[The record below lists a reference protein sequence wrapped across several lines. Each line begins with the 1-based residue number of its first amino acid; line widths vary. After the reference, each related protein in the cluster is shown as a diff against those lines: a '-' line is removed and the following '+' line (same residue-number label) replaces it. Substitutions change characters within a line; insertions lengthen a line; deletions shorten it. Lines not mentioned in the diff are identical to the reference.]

1 MVNTHILK
9 SYILSKIDLNF
20 NRISYKVNEEK
31 KSKEKEGD
39 LVKDDIIQDYDSVL
53 KESGVL
59 TSVSGIIFG
68 FLLNISINSPKGFTI
83 EDSVILMISLYSV
96 SFAVSFFV
104 MPIIYHHIQYPYRD
118 IEKFKIR
125 SHKFIKFGMIPGAIT
140 MYLGLLLGLKF
151 SLHTGIGPAYEY
163 FSYILAIGPFI
174 LVYIF
179 FKYRK

>member
-1 MVNTHILK
+1 MIK
-9 SYILSKIDLNF
+9 
-20 NRISYKVNEEK
+20 EK
-31 KSKEKEGD
+31 KPEEEEEEVV
-39 LVKDDIIQDYDSVL
+39 VKDDIIQDYDSVL

-68 FLLNISINSPKGFTI
+68 FLLNISINSPNGFTI
-83 EDSVILMISLYSV
+83 EDSIILMVSLYSI

-151 SLHTGIGPAYEY
+151 SLHTGIGPTYEY
-163 FSYILAIGPFI
+163 FSYILAIGPFV

>member
-1 MVNTHILK
+1 
-9 SYILSKIDLNF
+9 
-20 NRISYKVNEEK
+20 VNEEK
-31 KSKEKEGD
+31 KSKKEEEID
-39 LVKDDIIQDYDSVL
+39 DVEDDIIQDYDSVL

-83 EDSVILMISLYSV
+83 EDTIILMISLYSI

-104 MPIIYHHIQYPYRD
+104 MPIIYHHIQYPYRN

-125 SHKFIKFGMIPGAIT
+125 SHKFIKLGLIPGAIT

-151 SLHTGIGPAYEY
+151 SLHTGIGSSYEH
-163 FSYILAIGPFI
+163 FSYILAIGPFV
-174 LVYIF
+174 LVYLF
-179 FKYRK
+179 FKNRK

>member
-1 MVNTHILK
+1 
-9 SYILSKIDLNF
+9 
-20 NRISYKVNEEK
+20 VNEQK
-31 KSKEKEGD
+31 KPKKEKEVD
-39 LVKDDIIQDYDSVL
+39 DIVKDDIIQDYDSVL

-83 EDSVILMISLYSV
+83 EDSIILMISLYSV

-151 SLHTGIGPAYEY
+151 SLHAGIGSSYEH
-163 FSYILAIGPFI
+163 FSYILAIGPFV

-179 FKYRK
+179 FKKRK

>member
-1 MVNTHILK
+1 
-9 SYILSKIDLNF
+9 
-20 NRISYKVNEEK
+20 
-31 KSKEKEGD
+31 
-39 LVKDDIIQDYDSVL
+39 
-53 KESGVL
+53 
-59 TSVSGIIFG
+59 
-68 FLLNISINSPKGFTI
+68 
-83 EDSVILMISLYSV
+83 MISLYSI

-151 SLHTGIGPAYEY
+151 SLHAGIGPSYEY
-163 FSYILAIGPFI
+163 FSYILAIGPFV

-179 FKYRK
+179 LNIENKFRLNY

>member
-1 MVNTHILK
+1 M
-9 SYILSKIDLNF
+9 
-20 NRISYKVNEEK
+20 K
-31 KSKEKEGD
+31 KKNQEKEGD
-39 LVKDDIIQDYDSVL
+39 VVKDDIIQDYDSVL

-118 IEKFKIR
+118 IEKFKIK
-125 SHKFIKFGMIPGAIT
+125 SHQFIKFGMLPGAIT

-151 SLHTGIGPAYEY
+151 SLNTGIG
-163 FSYILAIGPFI
+163 SSL
-174 LVYIF
+174 
-179 FKYRK
+179 